1 MGINW
6 HRLNRVL
13 HRDIGYLTVGMTLLY
28 ALSGTLLN
36 HLHDWNSNYRIERA
50 SGAIELPAVPGE
62 IEEAFVEEV
71 LRRAGEGRQHRG
83 TFMPDPRTL
92 QIFLEE
98 RVLTVNLVNGEMDG
112 EIARKRFLLG
122 AMNALHVNQA
132 GRAWMWFSDVYAF
145 ALGLLAV
152 TGLFV
157 LRGRQGIKGR
167 GAWLTA
173 AGVLVPLLLSWFFL
187 GGSR

>member
-13 HRDIGYLTVGMTLLY
+13 HRDIGYLAAGMTLLY
-28 ALSGTLLN
+28 ALTGVLLN

-50 SGAIELPAVPGE
+50 AGVVELPPRPGE
-62 IEEAFVEEV
+62 IDAPFVEEL
-71 LRRAGEGRQHRG
+71 LRRVGEGRQYRG
-83 TFMPDPRTL
+83 TFQPDSRTL
-92 QIFLEE
+92 RIFLDE
-98 RVLTVNLVNGEMDG
+98 RVLTVNLETGEVDG
-112 EIARKRFLLG
+112 EVARERFLLR
-122 AMNALHVNQA
+122 AMNALHLNQA
-132 GRAWMWFSDVYAF
+132 GRAWMWFSDVYAA

-157 LRGRQGIKGR
+157 LKGKQGIKGR

-173 AGVLVPLLLSWFFL
+173 AGVLVPLALAWFFL